1 MEALHIGRCMAFS
14 QVHISWRKAL
24 PNPQVLVYEVKF
36 RDQTQHCH
44 IPTSHCHFKRGC
56 TGVFYSIRGPAEAT
70 MKLS

>member
-1 MEALHIGRCMAFS
+1 MTFS

-44 IPTSHCHFKRGC
+44 IPTITSS
-56 TGVFYSIRGPAEAT
+56 VFYSIRGPAEAT
-70 MKLS
+70 MKLC

>member
-1 MEALHIGRCMAFS
+1 MAFS

-44 IPTSHCHFKRGC
+44 IPTITSS
-56 TGVFYSIRGPAEAT
+56 VFYSIRGPAEAT
-70 MKLS
+70 MKLC